1 MSTGRSI
8 HVLVWSVGTCNK
20 REIPERPTLVLPS
33 LSTLDLFSL
42 GFLPL
47 SIDLGFPA
55 MPSLVSLL
63 GQLDDAGRG
72 CGLPLPSA
80 LEEGEAVQEGPG

>member
-1 MSTGRSI
+1 M
-8 HVLVWSVGTCNK
+8 VWSVGTCNE

-33 LSTLDLFSL
+33 LFTLGLFFL

-47 SIDLGFPA
+47 SIDLGVPA

-63 GQLDDAGRG
+63 VQLDDAGRG
-72 CGLPLPSA
+72 CRLPSPSA

>member
-1 MSTGRSI
+1 M
-8 HVLVWSVGTCNK
+8 VWSIGTCNERK
-20 REIPERPTLVLPS
+20 IPERLTLVLPS
-33 LSTLDLFSL
+33 LSTLGLFFL

-47 SIDLGFPA
+47 SIDLGVPA

-63 GQLDDAGRG
+63 VQLDAAGMG
-72 CGLPLPSA
+72 CGFPAPSA